1 MNMLKYTRI
10 INLTGDVP
18 QHLRDDLV
26 ALVGSQ
32 NAFHDCQDIVR
43 RPGEYEDQE
52 DGRQSLGRLPL
63 LPLLLGRLLQF
74 VLPREG
80 GGGGDGVGLADA
92 LDIPRN
98 TNK

>member
-1 MNMLKYTRI
+1 MRNTRKI
-10 INLTGDVP
+10 TLTGDVP

-43 RPGEYEDQE
+43 RPGEYEDQQ

-63 LPLLLGRLLQF
+63 LPLLLGRLLQL
-74 VLPREG
+74 VLPWQ
-80 GGGGDGVGLADA
+80 
-92 LDIPRN
+92 
-98 TNK
+98 